1 MSHIP
6 VYQVV
11 ILGQLVLVGGML
23 SLGLVPPNR
32 WFGVCTP
39 RTLATKLDWYRA
51 NRAVGLITLVLVVAA
66 ALLKISPV
74 QPFVHAVVGFPCLI
88 GAAGAYAVAYR
99 KYAV

>member
-11 ILGQLVLVGGML
+11 IIAMLALVGGIL
-23 SLGLVPPNR
+23 SLDLVPPNR

-51 NRAVGLITLVLVVAA
+51 NRAVGLITLVLVASAV
-66 ALLKISPV
+66 LLKISPV

-88 GAAGAYAVAYR
+88 AAAGAYAVAYR